1 MVLLF
6 RYLFITVT
14 VLFHAWG
21 LSAQKN
27 PPTSNPRPP
36 QPSTAQPYPQYA
48 QPPQVL
54 EELRSDWNLGLG
66 MTIGASQLFH
76 KTDFERTAMLDK
88 YKEIEYLLEEV
99 KNFDNDY
106 TWEEFANDYKLR
118 SSIFQPRFGLNAV
131 LTYGNI
137 PAYVLGEF
145 NTSTSG
151 FQKMSFAAG
160 AGLGRQLYFGNDFC
174 LDIKGGY
181 KIVIFDRGF
190 GSELL
195 VNSIGDDELR
205 KYVSRTFGAINPV
218 GPPRGDLLTMRVGF
232 GKYFGP
238 DRRTYIG
245 IESYGELDLTNET
258 LRISRMNTLGAQV
271 LVQFVLF

>member
-1 MVLLF
+1 MAILLRNF
-6 RYLFITVT
+6 VFISAVC
-14 VLFHAWG
+14 LYS
-21 LSAQKN
+21 LSLVAQKN
-27 PPTSNPRPP
+27 PLPARPGTSSPT
-36 QPSTAQPYPQYA
+36 PQYA
-48 QPPQVL
+48 MPPAVL
-54 EELRSDWNLGLG
+54 EELRSDWNLSLG
-66 MTIGASQLFH
+66 MTVGVSQLYH

-99 KNFDNDY
+99 KNFDSDY
-106 TWEEFANDYKLR
+106 TWEEFEADYKLR
-118 SSIFQPRFGLNAV
+118 YTIFQPRFGLNAV
-131 LTYGNI
+131 LGYGNI
-137 PAYVLGEF
+137 PAYALVEF

-151 FQKMSFAAG
+151 FQKMSLAAG
-160 AGLGRQLYFGNDFC
+160 AGLGRQLYFGDDFC

-181 KIVIFDRGF
+181 KVVFFDRGF

-205 KYVSRTFGAINPV
+205 KYVSRTFGAVNPV
-218 GPPRGDLLTMRVGF
+218 GPPRGDLLNMRVGV

-245 IESYGELDLTNET
+245 LETYGELDLTNET

-271 LVQFVLF
+271 TIQFVLF